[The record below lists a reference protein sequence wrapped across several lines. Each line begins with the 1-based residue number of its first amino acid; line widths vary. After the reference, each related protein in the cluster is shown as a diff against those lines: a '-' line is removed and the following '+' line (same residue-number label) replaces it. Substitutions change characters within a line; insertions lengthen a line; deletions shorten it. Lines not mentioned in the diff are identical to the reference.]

1 MLKPLVFGDY
11 PDEMKRTLGSRL
23 PVFSEEESEQ
33 VKGSSDFVG
42 IIHYTTVYV
51 TNQPAPYIF
60 PSSTNKDFFTDMGA
74 YIICMPSL
82 FSSLFNR
89 FFFLKL
95 SLIYKSS
102 SLDSHWELF
111 IIRGKVLQFCRN
123 ILTYV
128 LMPKPFVLF

>member
-1 MLKPLVFGDY
+1 MPLVFGDY

-74 YIICMPSL
+74 YIISTG
-82 FSSLFNR
+82 N
-89 FFFLKL
+89 
-95 SLIYKSS
+95 SS
-102 SLDSHWELF
+102 SFVVRSCNSAE
-111 IIRGKVLQFCRN
+111 
-123 ILTYV
+123 TY
-128 LMPKPFVLF
+128 